1 MSALTVL
8 IACYMQFAIEFLG
21 WHVDGN
27 LLSTVGVNRCEVE
40 LFAAVGMHI
49 ASDMFDNQLIN

>member
-1 MSALTVL
+1 
-8 IACYMQFAIEFLG
+8 MQFAIEFLG